1 MGKRFNVLSSP
12 VIIMRDGEKEEGR
25 KEDPKERRARGE
37 FSVSSE
43 CSSGIYRRTD
53 ALSEK

>member
-25 KEDPKERRARGE
+25 KRIRRNDAHVANSPFHRNVPAE
-37 FSVSSE
+37 FIE
-43 CSSGIYRRTD
+43 
-53 ALSEK
+53 EQMH

>member
-1 MGKRFNVLSSP
+1 MGKGFNVLSSP
-12 VIIMRDGEKEEGR
+12 VIIMRDREKEEGR